1 MAENIYHP
9 DISIGLRIKQVRQT
23 KKMTQKE
30 FADSLGIVQGFLS
43 GIERGKKSPSDTLLI
58 ALCHLYEINKE
69 WLYDGRGDMPGST
82 ELPDKLVEEFIAT
95 RIPLLKR
102 IPPGFPDALKDEDI
116 CDYVSLPNGPQ
127 GCYAII
133 TYGDFMAPTIRDGD
147 LVIFKA
153 AAGELSNKDIVLV
166 NNRWNEAILRRYRV
180 AGSDIF
186 FSPDNPA
193 YAPFKQNDSTK
204 IIGTVTDVWRKV
216 KI

>member
-1 MAENIYHP
+1 MIENIYHH
-9 DISIGLRIKQVRQT
+9 DISIGLRIKELRQA
-23 KKMTQKE
+23 KDMTQKE

-43 GIERGKKSPSDTLLI
+43 GIERCKKSPSDTLLI
-58 ALCHLYEINKE
+58 ALCHLYKINKE
-69 WLYDGRGDMPGST
+69 WLYTGKGDMFGNT
-82 ELPDKLVEEFIAT
+82 RLPDKLIEEFVTT

-102 IPPGFPDALKDEDI
+102 IPQGFPDSLKEEDI

-147 LVIFKA
+147 LVIFKSV
-153 AAGELSNKDIVLV
+153 GELSNKNIVLV
-166 NNRWNEAILRRYRV
+166 YNRWNEAILRRYRV
-180 AGSDIF
+180 AGNEIF

-193 YAPFKQNDSTK
+193 YAPFKQDNNTK
-204 IIGTVTDVWRKV
+204 IIGTVVDVWRKV